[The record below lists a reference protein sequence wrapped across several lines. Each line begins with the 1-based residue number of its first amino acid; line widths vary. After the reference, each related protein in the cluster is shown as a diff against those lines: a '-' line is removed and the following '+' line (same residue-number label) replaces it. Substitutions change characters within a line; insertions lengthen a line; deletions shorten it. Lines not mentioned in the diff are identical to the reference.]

1 MQQRCRRLQPW
12 EKRRLYQLSGSRLP
26 GRRQRAQNTTIFGA
40 ALWRSHC
47 SCELQGVRMRTSGPR
62 VRRLLGPVISALMA
76 ACGHSASPS
85 PQPCT
90 YGVTASPTS
99 FQAAGGTGSAT
110 VSTGATCAWTAKADA
125 GWLSIS
131 SGGSGTGNGIVAFT
145 VAPNGDTTVRTGTL
159 TIAGQTVSVR
169 EDAAVI
175 PCTYAVSPATATLG
189 KDGGTGT
196 FGVTAGAGCSWT
208 AESSAP
214 WLAVTAGQGTGSG
227 SVTYSVPRN
236 MQTAGRSGTI
246 RVADQVFTLTQA
258 GDVGGCQYSVVPIQ
272 FSPCMASVEL
282 TTQITT
288 QTECPWTA
296 APGAAWISLISG
308 QSGSGSGTVRF
319 RVSDNYDPPRSG
331 IVMIRWPTPTEG
343 QNLQIAQAGCH
354 YAVSL
359 TTFGFSAAG
368 GTGRFD
374 VLQQSDPNTCG
385 GATQDR
391 CLWTARSD
399 VAWITVTTSMPQT
412 GDNPVSF
419 TVAAN
424 ESATPRAGTIA
435 VRDKIVRIHQSGR

>member
-1 MQQRCRRLQPW
+1 
-12 EKRRLYQLSGSRLP
+12 
-26 GRRQRAQNTTIFGA
+26 
-40 ALWRSHC
+40 
-47 SCELQGVRMRTSGPR
+47 
-62 VRRLLGPVISALMA
+62 
-76 ACGHSASPS
+76 
-85 PQPCT
+85 
-90 YGVTASPTS
+90 
-99 FQAAGGTGSAT
+99 
-110 VSTGATCAWTAKADA
+110 
-125 GWLSIS
+125 
-131 SGGSGTGNGIVAFT
+131 
-145 VAPNGDTTVRTGTL
+145 
-159 TIAGQTVSVR
+159 
-169 EDAAVI
+169 
-175 PCTYAVSPATATLG
+175 
-189 KDGGTGT
+189 
-196 FGVTAGAGCSWT
+196 
-208 AESSAP
+208 
-214 WLAVTAGQGTGSG
+214 
-227 SVTYSVPRN
+227 

-246 RVADQVFTLTQA
+246 RVADQAFTLTQA

-296 APGAAWISLISG
+296 APGAAWISVTSG

-331 IVMIRWPTPTEG
+331 VVMIRWPTPTEG

-354 YAVSL
+354 YAVSPAS
-359 TTFGFSAAG
+359 FAFSAAG

-424 ESATPRAGTIA
+424 ESATARAGTIA
-435 VRDKIVRIHQSGR
+435 VRDQIVRINQSGR